1 MRLLYAV
8 PEDDLELV
16 SAAGDV
22 QPGLVEALMPQ
33 LVPPIA
39 DGAGKHKDSKN

>member
-1 MRLLYAV
+1 MRLLYAL
-8 PEDDLELV
+8 PDDDLELV